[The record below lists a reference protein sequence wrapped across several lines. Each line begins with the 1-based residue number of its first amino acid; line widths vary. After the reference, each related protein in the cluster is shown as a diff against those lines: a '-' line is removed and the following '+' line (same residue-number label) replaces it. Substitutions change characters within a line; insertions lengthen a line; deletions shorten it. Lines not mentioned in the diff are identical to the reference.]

1 MADGRGEPPIKKKLL
16 GWVQGALGKL
26 EQALDEKPAA
36 PTPAPLP
43 KASLAPPAPGTGPLS
58 RAAAPGTGGLPK
70 SPAQPITG
78 PLTRQA
84 PPPAPAP
91 RAPQTGRLGTGTD
104 SLTRSAT
111 PAPADSGFLPPPP
124 PVKDP
129 EVAAAESKE
138 RMGFIIAYMQDP
150 EGDPAFKDK
159 QLVYKVLTEER
170 SYQQNQIVKLSEDL
184 KALPPGDER
193 ALEIEELIGTA
204 RTRQS
209 QLFTLLKRLTGVRG
223 KTGGTG
229 FIAKAPE
236 PPPDPIVKDAPP
248 AEPPEAP

>member
-36 PTPAPLP
+36 AAPAA
-43 KASLAPPAPGTGPLS
+43 KPAPGTGPLA
-58 RAAAPGTGGLPK
+58 RAATPGTGALPQ
-70 SPAQPITG
+70 SPAQPSTG
-78 PLTRQA
+78 PLNR
-84 PPPAPAP
+84 PNPAPAP
-91 RAPQTGRLGTGTD
+91 AARAPQTGRLGTGTD

-111 PAPADSGFLPPPP
+111 PAPSDSGFLPAPP

-150 EGDPAFKDK
+150 EGDPAFQDK

-170 SYQQNQIVKLSEDL
+170 SYQQNLLVKLSEEL

-193 ALEIEELIGTA
+193 ALEVEALIANA
-204 RTRQS
+204 RTRQG

-236 PPPDPIVKDAPP
+236 LPPDPIVKDDPP
-248 AEPPEAP
+248 APEPPPAPGAP